1 MYSKMIHDVS
11 RINLLLLLVS
21 SMLGCSQN
29 LREAYGE
36 ISYSPN
42 NYYYLRCYLSIMR
55 GGIPDA
61 VVVISVQEINLEY
74 CRYKKSVFKHFQE

>member
-1 MYSKMIHDVS
+1 MIHDVS

-36 ISYSPN
+36 IFYSPN

-61 VVVISVQEINLEY
+61 VAVIYVQEINLEY
-74 CRYKKSVFKHFQE
+74 CRYKNRFLSIFRDS